1 MLLSLDWLGSKQL
14 RVDFFCISEDEN
26 DVFNRFG
33 LLRGLSFL
41 QWCLDSESHFLIT
54 NAILLLW
61 GRLSFLDW
69 LLLGLLRLAVL
80 DSIYG
85 VKDGIHG
92 LLKFFVGFLNKWLQ
106 IAPVI
111 LLLIFSLLNVR
122 LLAGRLSWPEWF
134 LDHLLLP
141 CGILGLLLFAQLII
155 MQNLSLQHFFIRA
168 RAGLQF
174 GLLFF

>member
-1 MLLSLDWLGSKQL
+1 MLLSLDWEWSKQL
-14 RVDFFCISEDEN
+14 RVYFFWISEYEN
-26 DVFNRFG
+26 DVFDRFG

-41 QWCLDSESHFLIT
+41 QWCLDCESHLIIT
-54 NAILLLW
+54 TGILLLQW
-61 GRLSFLDW
+61 RLSFLNW
-69 LLLGLLRLAVL
+69 LLLELLRLAVL

-85 VKDGIHG
+85 VEDGIHG

-106 IAPVI
+106 IAPVA

-141 CGILGLLLFAQLII
+141 CGILGLILFAQLII